1 MVLGQEL
8 TALLCKSTETGL
20 VAKFPSMHVI
30 YLQKIF
36 GTEQGQPPSVPGE
49 GKLRYTW

>member
-1 MVLGQEL
+1 MVLGQDL
-8 TALLCKSTETGL
+8 TALLCKSTET

-30 YLQKIF
+30 YLQKVF
-36 GTEQGQPPSVPGE
+36 GTEQGQPSSVPGE